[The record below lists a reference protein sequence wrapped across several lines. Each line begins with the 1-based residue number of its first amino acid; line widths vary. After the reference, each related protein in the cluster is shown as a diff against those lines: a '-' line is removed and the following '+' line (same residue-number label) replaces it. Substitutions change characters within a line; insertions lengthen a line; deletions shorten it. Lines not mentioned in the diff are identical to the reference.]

1 MKMLPERRE
10 NCKFDLRN
18 LLSGLYLFASG
29 NKEIITTNKEEKGRQ
44 SVMKQ
49 FKPVILFAAVLLIVG
64 ASVPSGEK
72 ELIIRLQGEVI
83 VLQRQIR
90 DLQESFDK
98 WQGQSNASMQKLTE
112 NSSTSVRE
120 LSTIGETL
128 RNSRTTQSNSLA
140 GTNASL
146 QRITEILSG
155 HRQSFDQVSDQLNS
169 LRQSMKD
176 LQQKQELRDQREQKE
191 RMENRES
198 GAATASPDAI
208 YAAGYASFMKGN
220 FDSAISHFRAFLREQ
235 PQGED
240 SDDALY
246 WIGESLFAQ
255 GRYAEAMTVYDR
267 ILSDFAQ
274 GDRSQGALFRRGL
287 SLLHLERRDEGIAV
301 LRSVIGQYPQSRE
314 AGLAREELRRLGV

>member
-1 MKMLPERRE
+1 
-10 NCKFDLRN
+10 
-18 LLSGLYLFASG
+18 
-29 NKEIITTNKEEKGRQ
+29 
-44 SVMKQ
+44 MKQ

-128 RNSRTTQSNSLA
+128 RNSRTTQSNSMA

-155 HRQSFDQVSDQLNS
+155 HRQSFDLVGDQLNS
-169 LRQSMKD
+169 LRQSLKEM
-176 LQQKQELRDQREQKE
+176 QQKQEQLEQKE
-191 RMENRES
+191 KMENRET
-198 GAATASPDAI
+198 GAASGSPDAI
-208 YAAGYASFMKGN
+208 YAAGYASFLKGN
-220 FDSAISHFRAFLREQ
+220 HDSAIRQFRDFLREQ

-255 GRYAEAMTVYDR
+255 GRYAEAMAAYDR
-267 ILSDFAQ
+267 ILSEFSQ
-274 GDRSQGALFRRGL
+274 GDRSQGALLRRGL